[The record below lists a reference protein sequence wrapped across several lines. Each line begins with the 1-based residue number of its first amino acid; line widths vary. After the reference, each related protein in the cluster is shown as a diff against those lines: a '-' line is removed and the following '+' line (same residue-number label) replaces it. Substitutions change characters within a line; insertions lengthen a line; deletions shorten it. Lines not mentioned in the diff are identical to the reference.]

1 MNLQFPFGKAT
12 GKTNDLPPGVSRPTW
27 VVVDLRGEYPA
38 RQPQQ
43 PLQALLSRT
52 ETLEAL
58 EERLERL
65 ARAEWLHGVL
75 FRFGELKL
83 SASTARAIRGMLSRL
98 AEKKRVVAYVP
109 QLGMTTLLAASGAGE
124 IVAPESAEVGLHG
137 FGLEQLYLGDFLKK
151 HGIGFENLRIRE
163 YKSAL
168 TMFSESSMDEANRKQ
183 LQAYLD
189 ACENAWVRDVA
200 QGRGLSDA
208 QVRGWIEG
216 GVTSARQALEAG
228 ILTGVAYEDE
238 LLGPATQP
246 LSAVLDLLMPDR
258 TPKKAGRVA
267 MVSIE
272 GNIVTGQSRNNP
284 LPLPLTGG
292 PSAGAD
298 TVVAALRHAKED
310 KTTAAIVLYVN
321 SGGGSALASD
331 MIWREV
337 QTSDKP
343 VVAVMGEFAA
353 SGGYYVLAAAD
364 RIIASP
370 YTVTG
375 SIGVVAGRPITEEFN
390 RRHGLN
396 PEQLG
401 REEALMFRSSHP
413 FTERQRE
420 QVRHMIAET
429 YDRFVDRVAQGRGL
443 STEEVDDLGRG
454 RIWSGA
460 DALER
465 GLVDELGDLH
475 TAVQRAKE
483 LAGLPYS
490 APVWNAAP
498 KTRLPL
504 LPEFAREAQ
513 DAASLKLWPFGDEAV
528 LLLGSG
534 ELRLR

>member
-1 MNLQFPFGKAT
+1 MNFNFSLSKSGS
-12 GKTNDLPPGVSRPTW
+12 LPAGVSRPTW

-43 PLQALLSRT
+43 PLRAMLNRA

-58 EERLERL
+58 EERLDRL

-75 FRFGELKL
+75 VRFGELKL
-83 SASTARAIRGMLSRL
+83 SAAAARAIQGMLSRL
-98 AEKKRVVAYVP
+98 AAEKRVVAYLP
-109 QLGMTTLLAASGAGE
+109 QVNMTTLLAASGASE
-124 IVAPESAEVGLHG
+124 LVAPESAEMGLHG

-168 TMFSESSMDEANRKQ
+168 TPFSDSEMDGANREQ
-183 LQAYLD
+183 LQDYLD
-189 ACENAWVRDVA
+189 SCENAWVQDVA
-200 QGRGLSDA
+200 QGRGLSEA

-216 GVTSARQALEAG
+216 GVTGARQALEAG

-238 LLGPATQP
+238 LLGPASQP
-246 LSAVLDLLMPDR
+246 LEAVLNLLLPVR
-258 TPKKAGRVA
+258 ASSKAGRVA
-267 MVSIE
+267 VVSVE
-272 GNIVTGQSRNNP
+272 GNIVTGPSRHNP

-292 PSAGAD
+292 PSAGSD

-310 KTTAAIVLYVN
+310 RTTAAIVLYVN

-331 MIWREV
+331 LIWREV
-337 QTSDKP
+337 QTSEKP
-343 VVAVMGEFAA
+343 VVAVMGAFAA

-364 RIIASP
+364 RVIASP
-370 YTVTG
+370 YSMTG

-401 REEALMFRSSHP
+401 REEALMFHSSHP
-413 FTERQRE
+413 LTERQRDYL
-420 QVRHMIAET
+420 RRAIAET
-429 YDRFVDRVAQGRGL
+429 YARFVDRVAQGRGL
-443 STEEVDDLGRG
+443 STEQVDELGRG

-483 LAGLPYS
+483 LTGLPYS
-490 APVWNAAP
+490 APVWNAGP
-498 KTRLPL
+498 KNRLPL

-513 DAASLKLWPFGDEAV
+513 DAAQLKLWPFGDEAT
-528 LLLGSG
+528 LLLSSG